1 MLSLLAS
8 CVLALPSSPC
18 TAPIS
23 YSAQDAGAKRDA
35 AKPDA
40 AKPDEAKALKLEPS
54 IFGEPVVVY
63 GRQITDDEIKR
74 CLCFGLGRPQVG
86 YSPVDMFKFAIL
98 VDQELGRRK
107 KDEYTQL
114 KATEVARRKAAGE
127 ANPEQLSPEADKALW
142 AAAEASLKKFEI
154 TDEVNQKRLERDKA
168 DFVLRYPTLDFRT
181 EVGRSFLSLELYME
195 HQRHMLQFDNLF
207 IPDNPDYW
215 PELTTQVVLEFGGQM
230 FVDDARESHVN
241 RRQRKIDEGLAN
253 IPTDDQAARDRYT
266 QETIAGV
273 EAGTID
279 IQPDDPIF
287 TDTLR
292 QLVLQALNNYA
303 VVHIDPDEI
312 EADLPEAGADSS
324 QDPAAR
330 AKARHERA
338 RAVLATVEGRPIM
351 IEDVWSRIGP
361 YATQDLVDDVKRFL
375 ALNAL
380 LERDLQA
387 KGTLMTPAQFREWWP
402 TTAPP
407 VPGGTPQKFG
417 YQEFLNNHEMLSS
430 QVLGYPSLYHYAMH
444 TRIEESY
451 RKAIAEEL
459 KKDDNLT
466 PLLPMVNQIAGAAK
480 INIESIL
487 VSAYDFANVKWK
499 QNGWADAKLKAL
511 DLKKQLDGG
520 AEWTPLLELHSEFW
534 DPPMPEVG
542 NKPQFGFMFKG
553 KFGEQTRNTLLSYF
567 LESQYRIYMY
577 GRSITDHAFFEQKMG
592 SVEGPFRGP
601 RGFYITRVTGKT
613 PFSKPLDIKG
623 EPIHRQIAEQHYLQ
637 NSMDARAAE
646 LLAQGLKDGKVTGIK
661 AGGGINDV

>member
-1 MLSLLAS
+1 
-8 CVLALPSSPC
+8 VLALPLSTC

-23 YSAQDAGAKRDA
+23 YSAQDAKSVDA
-35 AKPDA
+35 QAS
-40 AKPDEAKALKLEPS
+40 KLEPS
-54 IFGEPVVVY
+54 IFGEPIVVY

-86 YSPVDMFKFAIL
+86 YSPVDMFKFAIV
-98 VDQELGRRK
+98 VDQELARRK
-107 KDEYTQL
+107 NDEYKRL
-114 KATEVARRKAAGE
+114 KEAEVARRKAAGE
-127 ANPEQLSPEADKALW
+127 ASPDQLGPDVEKALM

-154 TDEVNQKRLERDKA
+154 TDEMNQKRLERDKA

-195 HQRHMLQFDNLF
+195 HQKHMLQFDNLF

-230 FVDDARESHVN
+230 FVDDAKESHVN
-241 RRQRKIDEGLAN
+241 RRQRKIDEGLASL
-253 IPTDDQAARDRYT
+253 PTDDQAARDRYT
-266 QETIAGV
+266 QETIAAV
-273 EAGTID
+273 EDGKIE

-303 VVHIDPDEI
+303 VVHSDIDQI

-338 RAVLATVEGRPIM
+338 RAVLATVEGKPIM
-351 IEDVWSRIGP
+351 IEDVWSRIAP
-361 YATQDLVDDVKRFL
+361 FATEDLVDDVKRFL
-375 ALNAL
+375 VLNAL
-380 LERDLQA
+380 LERDLQQ
-387 KGTLMTPAQFREWWP
+387 KGVLMTPAQFREWWP
-402 TTAPP
+402 TTAPTP
-407 VPGGTPQKFG
+407 PNAPPQKMG

-430 QVLGYPSLYHYAMH
+430 QVLGFPSLYHYALH

-451 RKAIAEEL
+451 RKAIADEL
-459 KKDDNLT
+459 KKDDNLI
-466 PLLPMVNQIAGAAK
+466 PLLPKVNQIAGAAK

-499 QNGWADAKLKAL
+499 QNGWADAKKKSLE
-511 DLKKQLDGG
+511 LKKQLDGG
-520 AEWTPLLELHSEFW
+520 AEWTPILELHSEFW

-542 NKPQFGFMFKG
+542 NKPQFGFLFKG
-553 KFGEQTRNTLLSYF
+553 KFGEQTRNQLLSY
-567 LESQYRIYMY
+567 LGESQYRIYMY
-577 GRSITDHAFFEQKMG
+577 GQSITDHAFFDQKMG
-592 SVEGPFRGP
+592 SIEGPFLGP
-601 RGFYITRVTGKT
+601 RGYYITRVTGKT

-637 NSMDARAAE
+637 NSMNARASE
-646 LLAQGLKDGKVTGIK
+646 LLAQGLKDGKVKGVK
-661 AGGGINDV
+661 GGGGINDL